1 MKRFTPVVT
10 ICAALS
16 LCLLIALAGCTPRQA
31 PQQDRP
37 QQITAVVSILPQQFF
52 VQRIGGDHVDVE
64 VLVGPGA
71 SPATYEPTPTKMAA
85 LEEADVYFRINMP
98 FEDSLMKQIRGSF
111 PDLRVVDVSRDIK
124 LRPIDRFETVGAE
137 TDEAADHAGQRM
149 DPHVWLDP
157 TLAAKQART
166 MADVLGELAPR
177 KADTFEE
184 NLQKLLT
191 DLDRI
196 THQVANMIVPIK
208 GSEILV
214 FHPAYGYFAEY
225 FGLHQ
230 VAIEVEGKSP
240 SPRQLAEILQHAR
253 ENDIQA
259 LFVQPQFSSTAPEAI
274 AAEIGAEVI
283 SLDPLA
289 PNYLENLVTMAEK
302 IVAVKK
308 TW

>member
-1 MKRFTPVVT
+1 MKRSTLTLSIYV
-10 ICAALS
+10 ALS
-16 LCLLIALAGCTPRQA
+16 ICLLISLWGCTPREA
-31 PQQDRP
+31 LQQDRP
-37 QQITAVVSILPQQFF
+37 QKITAVVSILPQQFF

-71 SPATYEPTPTKMAA
+71 SPATYEPTPTQMAA

-98 FEDSLMKQIRGSF
+98 FEDSLMRQIRRSF

-124 LRPIDRFETVGAE
+124 LRPIDRFETVGAD

-157 TLAAKQART
+157 TLAATQART
-166 MADVLGELAPR
+166 IAEVLCELAPE
-177 KADTFEE
+177 KTDTFED
-184 NLQKLLT
+184 NLEKLLT
-191 DLDRI
+191 DLDQV
-196 THQVANMIVPIK
+196 THQIANMIVPIK
-208 GSEILV
+208 GREILV

-253 ENDIQA
+253 DNDIQA

-289 PNYLENLVTMAEK
+289 PNYLENLVTMAGK
-302 IVAVKK
+302 IVAASK
-308 TW
+308 TR